1 VTMEFDV
8 VAEGIGAGYTLPAS
22 WYADEEIFRVEQ
34 KRIFQ
39 RYWQYVGRA
48 DQVAGPGDY
57 FAARAG
63 TVPIAVVRDRAG
75 DLRAFVN
82 VCRHRAHEVVQG
94 EGNRATLQCPYHAWT
109 YSLDGT
115 LRTAPRADRE
125 PGFDK
130 EELSLLPVQVAAW
143 GPFVFANV
151 DADAAPLAE
160 ALGVLPELV
169 AQSGVDVD
177 ALRFRERSSS
187 ELAANWKV
195 VVENFLECY
204 HCAVAHPSFSSVV
217 DVDPDAYRLEI
228 DGLVSSQFGPVRRAA
243 VGNGK
248 KIAYD
253 PRGEAE
259 EGHFHFLFPN
269 FALNIMPGRANVSVG
284 PVIAAGPER
293 TLRFLDYFFAADV
306 PDDLIGDMLEFDAQV
321 GREDRGLIESVQRGL
336 RSEMVERGR
345 LMPESE
351 KLIAHFQR
359 LVHDALAGEAQPG

>member
-1 VTMEFDV
+1 MTTGGFD
-8 VAEGIGAGYTLPAS
+8 ALAQGFTLPAR
-22 WYADEEIFRVEQ
+22 WYAGDEIFRFEQ
-34 KRIFQ
+34 QRIFQ
-39 RYWQYVGRA
+39 RFWQYVGRS
-48 DQVAGPGDY
+48 DQVANPGDY
-57 FAARAG
+57 FASHAG
-63 TVPIAVVRDRAG
+63 TVPVAVVRDR
-75 DLRAFVN
+75 DRELHAFVN

-109 YSLDGT
+109 YSLDGS
-115 LRTAPRADRE
+115 LRTAPRAERE

-130 EELSLLPVQVAAW
+130 EELSLLPVHVDTW
-143 GPFVFANV
+143 GPFVFVNV
-151 DADAAPLAE
+151 DADAAPLAD

-169 AQSGVDVD
+169 ARSGVDVG
-177 ALRFRERSSS
+177 ALRFRERSSA

-217 DVDPDAYRLEI
+217 DVDPDAYRLETA
-228 DGLVSSQFGPVRRAA
+228 GLVSSQFGPVRPSAG
-243 VGNGK
+243 GNGK
-248 KIAYD
+248 KVPYD

-259 EGHFHFLFPN
+259 EGHFHFLFPS
-269 FALNIMPGRANVSVG
+269 FTLNIMPGRANVSVG
-284 PVIAAGPER
+284 PVIPAGPER
-293 TLRFLDYFFAADV
+293 TLRFLDYYFGEDV
-306 PDDLIGDMLEFDAQV
+306 PDDWVGDMLEFDAQV

-336 RSEMVERGR
+336 RSDMVERGR